1 VKSSAATVSYNAG
14 RTSSNGKVSGNAGRA
29 RSKDVRANCSVV
41 KLKSNGARGSN
52 NDSWKDSE
60 GRTKSSADLTIGR
73 TAVNSAVGKI
83 KDDRMKSN
91 AA

>member
-1 VKSSAATVSYNAG
+1 VKNSDATVSYNAA
-14 RTSSNGKVSGNAGRA
+14 RTKSNA
-29 RSKDVRANCSVV
+29 RLNGSVARMVTNDARANCSVV
-41 KLKSNGARGSN
+41 KLKSNGARWSN

-83 KDDRMKSN
+83 KDDRMKSS